1 MGARAVS
8 AGPLALP
15 AQRRRWSGATKL
27 ATLTLGGAVA
37 LYLLLPAGL
46 GDDTYA
52 ALDWGRELRAG
63 HAPLMEGRAFHPMA
77 VALGAITSELGAA
90 APTVMV
96 LLSLISLT
104 LLAAA
109 SSRILT
115 LLGFRQPIPSA
126 AAVMVLVS
134 PLLPVLAFAGYNNLP
149 FATLVLWAI
158 VSELEERRRR
168 AWVLL
173 VIAGLVRPEGWA
185 FLVCYGALRWWRTG
199 RSRKPHDWWPNVAL
213 ALAPMVIWCALEWL
227 LLGDPLY
234 SFHNTSEAAVP
245 INPNND
251 PAALW
256 PHLQLALTWTVLVA
270 AALGIPA
277 VIATAASRQRVRTML
292 AMAAVAPLTIAA
304 LVITHSPVPS
314 RHLSVIAAL
323 AVTFAAAG
331 ATVPARLLGRVRGS
345 NPWLVLEVAGA
356 LVVASAATLS
366 SAGTLRFYAHTMRA
380 THDTGKALHAAV
392 TRNLRAVVS
401 TAPPHSIAL
410 VGSQA
415 ISELIWAL
423 HVDYDTV
430 DPQIGPQTQ
439 MVIEPSPETWSQL
452 EQLAL
457 TDQQRLHL
465 GKGWHRV
472 VNGPWQVYVPVGT
485 TLPVGATL

>member
-1 MGARAVS
+1 VGARAVS
-8 AGPLALP
+8 AGPIRLP
-15 AQRRRWSGATKL
+15 ARRRAGSSATKL
-27 ATLTLGGAVA
+27 AALTLGGAAA

-52 ALDWGRELRAG
+52 ALDWGRELRDG
-63 HAPLMEGRAFHPMA
+63 HLPLLEGRAFHPMA
-77 VALGAITSELGAA
+77 VAIGALTSELGAA
-90 APTVMV
+90 APTAMV
-96 LLSLISLT
+96 LLSLASLT

-158 VSELEERRRR
+158 VSELEERRHRT
-168 AWVLL
+168 WVLL

-199 RSRKPHDWWPNVAL
+199 RSRKPGDWWPNAAL
-213 ALAPMVIWCALEWL
+213 SLAPMVIWSALEWL

-234 SFHNTSEAAVP
+234 SFHNTAEAAVP
-245 INPNND
+245 LNPNNT

-256 PHLQLALTWTVLVA
+256 PHLQQALTWTVLVA

-277 VIATAASRQRVRTML
+277 VAAAAAPRHRVRTVL
-292 AMAAVAPLTIAA
+292 AMAAVAPITIAV

-314 RHLSVIAAL
+314 RHLSVVAAL

-331 ATVPARLLGRVRGS
+331 ATVPARLFARIRRCPPRL
-345 NPWLVLEVAGA
+345 LAEVAGA
-356 LVVASAATLS
+356 VIVASAAALS

-423 HVDYDTV
+423 HVDYDIV

-457 TDQQRLHL
+457 TDQQLQRL
-465 GKGWHRV
+465 GKRWQRV
-472 VNGPWQVYVPVGT
+472 VNGAWQVYVPAGT
-485 TLPVGATL
+485 SP